1 MLDAFIIER
10 IRQQQ
15 NRQRESAQ
23 VPLRIEVPDIEPPNR
38 HREEREE
45 KKEDRGIAI
54 IDFSI

>member
-15 NRQRESAQ
+15 IRHRETQ
-23 VPLRIEVPDIEPPNR
+23 VPLHIQVPEQGAPR
-38 HREEREE
+38 REDKDEE
-45 KKEDRGIAI
+45 KREDRGVAI